1 MIDID
6 LVTGCIWARLEMAS
20 SESDLD
26 EFFDA
31 KDSLMSPT
39 LSQSEKDN
47 TVVHRF
53 VYLFN

>member
-1 MIDID
+1 M
-6 LVTGCIWARLEMAS
+6 S
-20 SESDLD
+20 SSDSGPD

-39 LSQSEKDN
+39 LSPTEKGS

-53 VYLFN
+53 V

>member
-1 MIDID
+1 
-6 LVTGCIWARLEMAS
+6 MAS